1 MKSLFVNG
9 LTIDWN
15 KVEPDSYLHRI
26 QALAG
31 MEALNFENPV
41 TFFVGENG
49 TGKSTLLEAVAAAYG
64 LNPEGGSRDF
74 RFATRETH
82 SALYEGMILKK
93 GWRRPK
99 DNFFLRAESFYNVAT
114 QVEEYRDGD
123 DPAVYY
129 RRYGGRSLHEQSH
142 GESFLALMQNRF
154 RGQGFYLLDEPE
166 AALSPQRQLTLLI
179 CIHRLV
185 REGSQFLIAS
195 HSPILLG
202 LPGAEILSF
211 DEGAVHPVAYT
222 ETDSYQVTEMFL
234 NHREYLLKRLLEE
247 ETELENS

>member
-9 LTIDWN
+9 FTIDWN
-15 KVEPDSYLHRI
+15 KVESDSYLHRI
-26 QALAG
+26 KALAK
-31 MEALNFENPV
+31 MESLSFDNPV

-64 LNPEGGSRDF
+64 LNPEGGSRNF
-74 RFATRETH
+74 RFSTRDTH
-82 SALYEGMILKK
+82 SSLYEGMILKK
-93 GWRRPK
+93 GFRNPR

-129 RRYGGRSLHEQSH
+129 RQYGGRSLHEQSH

-179 CIHRLV
+179 CIHRLA
-185 REGSQFLIAS
+185 REGSQFLIAT

-202 LPGAEILSF
+202 LPKADILSF
-211 DEGAVHPVAYT
+211 DGEAVHPVEYT
-222 ETDSYQVTEMFL
+222 DTDSYQVTEMFL
-234 NHREYLLKRLLEE
+234 NHREYLLGRLLEE
-247 ETELENS
+247 AEP